1 MNAPSLR
8 PYQSTAVAGVRQA
21 YAAGKRSPL
30 LVLPTGGGK
39 TTIFSYVT
47 TSAAAKNKCVYLIAH
62 RAELVKQIAMTLARF
77 GTRHRIIAPG
87 PIVRQ
92 AQVEQFK
99 AYGRTFV
106 DSQARV
112 FVASVQTLVKRLED
126 YPAPDL
132 IVVDEC
138 FPAGTQIDGA
148 SIESLKIGD
157 MVRSVNHKT
166 GIIERKRITR
176 LFKSRPKAMCTVYF
190 DDGSELTCTAGHP
203 FFVPFHGYFNAE
215 SLQPGMPVFK
225 LQAVR
230 HADQNRDALPEGSDE
245 NSRLGLLWPGVLG
258 QVPGSHIVGHD
269 GENEQAVRIRQDE
282 STQPDAH
289 DRGAAENARDI
300 DCDGPQASCAWR
312 EWQGHDGHAGGDA
325 FQASAG
331 FPRCSCGA
339 CGCCQAGA
347 GNGIPDA
354 LQDRRGHTFNDD
366 CHRGGRVQSLLDGE
380 AGSGPQE
387 GRVTAVV
394 RVARV
399 QIHEPTSS
407 GEFGGVLPDGFVY
420 NIEVE
425 GNHNYFAGDVLVHN
439 CHHLT
444 TDSTWGRVVSAYPDA
459 KLLPVTATPCRL
471 DGKGLGL
478 GQGGFAD
485 ELVMGPTMRELIEAG
500 FLSPYRIFAP
510 PNALDL
516 TGVRTRAG
524 DYAKEQL
531 ASAVDKPSIT
541 GDSVAHYQ
549 RLTPGKR
556 AVAFCVS
563 VAHAQHVAAEFKGAG
578 VPAEFLDG
586 TLDALER
593 DRIIKRFESG
603 ETLVLSSCDI
613 ISEGFDLPAIEVA
626 ILLRPTQ
633 SLSLYIQQVGRALR
647 TFPGKTEAVILDHV
661 GAVATHGLPDEERE
675 WSLDGVKPKRRAA
688 NDNEDPDVK
697 ITTCGQCF
705 TIHAP
710 APVCPTCGH
719 VYPPKERKVEQQDGE
734 LQELTA
740 DAMEALRR
748 QKRAMQGSAQS
759 VEALVAQG
767 ISRFR
772 AMKIIEAREAKQ
784 AMVGQIMDAV
794 HAHQQ
799 ETGEGAHAWLGVTL
813 GDIRR
818 AKPKELRALADR
830 CGLSVS
836 AA

>member
-1 MNAPSLR
+1 MTVTLR

-47 TSAAAKNKCVYLIAH
+47 TSAASKNKCVYLIAH

-112 FVASVQTLVKRLED
+112 FVVSVQTLVKRLED

-132 IVVDEC
+132 IVIDE
-138 FPAGTQIDGA
+138 A
-148 SIESLKIGD
+148 
-157 MVRSVNHKT
+157 
-166 GIIERKRITR
+166 
-176 LFKSRPKAMCTVYF
+176 
-190 DDGSELTCTAGHP
+190 
-203 FFVPFHGYFNAE
+203 
-215 SLQPGMPVFK
+215 
-225 LQAVR
+225 
-230 HADQNRDALPEGSDE
+230 
-245 NSRLGLLWPGVLG
+245 
-258 QVPGSHIVGHD
+258 
-269 GENEQAVRIRQDE
+269 
-282 STQPDAH
+282 
-289 DRGAAENARDI
+289 
-300 DCDGPQASCAWR
+300 
-312 EWQGHDGHAGGDA
+312 
-325 FQASAG
+325 
-331 FPRCSCGA
+331 
-339 CGCCQAGA
+339 
-347 GNGIPDA
+347 
-354 LQDRRGHTFNDD
+354 
-366 CHRGGRVQSLLDGE
+366 
-380 AGSGPQE
+380 
-387 GRVTAVV
+387 
-394 RVARV
+394 
-399 QIHEPTSS
+399 
-407 GEFGGVLPDGFVY
+407 
-420 NIEVE
+420 
-425 GNHNYFAGDVLVHN
+425 
-439 CHHLT
+439 HHLT
-444 TDSTWGRVVSAYPDA
+444 LDSTWGRVVSAYPDA

-471 DGKGLGL
+471 DGQGLGL

-485 ELVMGPTMRELIEAG
+485 DLVMGPTMRELIEAG
-500 FLSPYRIFAP
+500 FLSPYRIYAP

-524 DYAKEQL
+524 DYAKDQL

-593 DRIIKRFESG
+593 DRIIKRFEAG

-661 GAVATHGLPDEERE
+661 GAVATHGLPDEERD

-719 VYPPKERKVEQQDGE
+719 VYPPKERKVQQTDGE

-784 AMVGQIMDAV
+784 ALVGQIMDAV

-799 ETGEGAHAWLGVTL
+799 ATGEGAHAWLGVTL